1 MPSQLQSDT
10 ARTNGGKSHG
20 PTTPQGRSVS
30 SRNSL
35 RHGLT
40 AKAVVL
46 PGESLE
52 EFQALLDSYIQQFKP
67 ASGVEAD
74 LIQAMA
80 VTRWRLN
87 RIAGIETNLFSNEM
101 VSRKEDIDEKFTQD
115 DDRLAYVFQKLA
127 DHGKTL
133 PLLLRYEAT
142 LTRSYERACKQLHE
156 LQRAR
161 KAAAVPLCLDPRP
174 SAPSPAGNG
183 EGPRASVPNQGVNQ
197 GAKPES
203 RNEPEPT
210 PTADSTGLTPT
221 GPETSPG
228 EPLIYSRT

>member
-20 PTTPQGRSVS
+20 PVTPEGRATS

-46 PGESLE
+46 PGESE
-52 EFQALLDSYIQQFKP
+52 EDFQSLLDDHVDQFQP
-67 ASGVEAD
+67 ATGVEFS
-74 LIQAMA
+74 LVQTLA
-80 VTRWRLN
+80 VARWRLN
-87 RIAGIETNLFSNEM
+87 RIAGIETNLFNNKM
-101 VSRKEDIDEKFTQD
+101 ITGAKLTDLALPDMPND
-115 DDRLAYVFQKLA
+115 DHRLARAFQSLSE
-127 DHGKTL
+127 DHEL
-133 PLLLRYEAT
+133 VLLLRYEAT
-142 LTRSYERACKQLHE
+142 LTRSYDRALKQLDQ

-161 KAAAVPLCLDPRP
+161 KAAAVPIGVNPRP
-174 SAPSPAGNG
+174 S
-183 EGPRASVPNQGVNQ
+183 VLNQ

-210 PTADSTGLTPT
+210 PTADSTGLTPAQPDR
-221 GPETSPG
+221 GPAPEPSPTRLL
-228 EPLIYSRT
+228 P